1 MLNKVITK
9 VRATT
14 RLCGLAAG
22 FVFKSPREAWLLT
35 RMAAWVVIISGLV
48 RIQPLTRVLSL
59 ATPRSK
65 PGRNK
70 ISNQRMAELLDL
82 LLEREIF
89 VFTPTCWKRAAVL
102 YRYVSMNGTHAQ
114 IVFGVR
120 KEADGILNGHAWLES
135 SRQPILEKDPPQYQA
150 TYSFPS

>member
-1 MLNKVITK
+1 VLNKVITK
-9 VRATT
+9 VRAIN

-22 FVFKSPREAWLLT
+22 FVFKRPVEAWLLT
-35 RMAAWVVIISGLV
+35 RMAVWVVIISGLI
-48 RIQPLTRVLSL
+48 RIQPLPRVLSL

-65 PGRNK
+65 PGRSK

-82 LLEREIF
+82 LLETEIF

-102 YRYVSMNGTHAQ
+102 YRYVSMNGTQAQ

-120 KEADGILNGHAWLES
+120 KEGDGVLNGHAWLES
-135 SRQPILEKDPPQYQA
+135 SRQPILEKDPPQYRA

>member
-9 VRATT
+9 IRAIN
-14 RLCGLAAG
+14 RLLVLAGG
-22 FVFKSPREAWLLT
+22 FVYKSPGEAWLLS
-35 RMAAWVVIISGLV
+35 RMAAWVVIISGLM
-48 RIQPLTRVLSL
+48 RIQPLPRVLRL

-65 PGRNK
+65 PGRSK

-82 LLEREIF
+82 LLETEIF

-102 YRYVSMNGTHAQ
+102 YRYVSMNGTDAH

-120 KEADGILNGHAWLES
+120 KEGDGILNGHAWLES
-135 SRQPILEKDPPQYQA
+135 SRKPILEKDPPQYRA